1 MYFFGVIKSGF
12 SSTSITKIIQLV
24 FVVYLYTMSIF
35 GVARMPRCFL
45 AAKLKY
51 PYVQWKE
58 EQSTIGIKLFN
69 DANLQKNISDTS
81 KQPELMNEYQFEDED
96 VDVETDEDHLHHQQH
111 HHHHH
116 QHQHHQ
122 HQGDVVE
129 EDDDGLIDVG
139 LDIQPTDALR
149 LQVKHEHNEGHE
161 DVGQHDHGHVEEG
174 EHNGKD
180 GVDKIKALMERDWIR
195 GNKDTQWGGEREGKG
210 VARMDRDILWRE
222 GREGKGVAGIDR
234 DNLWRGGRE
243 GKGVAQMD
251 RDNLWRGG
259 REGKGVVQLACG
271 RRKPSGD
278 HSKIMMS

>member
-1 MYFFGVIKSGF
+1 
-12 SSTSITKIIQLV
+12 
-24 FVVYLYTMSIF
+24 
-35 GVARMPRCFL
+35 MPRCFL

-51 PYVQWKE
+51 PYIQWKE

-69 DANLQKNISDTS
+69 DANLQKTISITS
-81 KQPELMNEYQFEDED
+81 EQPELRMNEYQFEDED

-116 QHQHHQ
+116 HKHQ
-122 HQGDVVE
+122 DDEVE
-129 EDDDGLIDVG
+129 EEDDGLIDVG

-149 LQVKHEHNEGHE
+149 LQVKNENDEGHE

-180 GVDKIKALMERDWIR
+180 GVGEIKALMERDWIR
-195 GNKDTQWGGEREGKG
+195 GG
-210 VARMDRDILWRE
+210 
-222 GREGKGVAGIDR
+222 
-234 DNLWRGGRE
+234 
-243 GKGVAQMD
+243 